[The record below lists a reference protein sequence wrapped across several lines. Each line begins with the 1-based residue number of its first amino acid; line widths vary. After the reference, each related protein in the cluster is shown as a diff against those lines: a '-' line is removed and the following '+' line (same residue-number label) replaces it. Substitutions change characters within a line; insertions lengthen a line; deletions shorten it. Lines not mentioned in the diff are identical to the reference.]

1 MCSSYKPVVLVT
13 RGCHLLDGLV
23 VVSVEAH
30 KEIVRCS
37 GEAIVRGIE
46 LTSREPRRATL
57 VKRNVKSNKW
67 SGRDKC

>member
-1 MCSSYKPVVLVT
+1 VVLVT

-23 VVSVEAH
+23 VVSVEAR

-46 LTSREPRRATL
+46 LTSQEPRRATL
-57 VKRNVKSNKW
+57 VK
-67 SGRDKC
+67 